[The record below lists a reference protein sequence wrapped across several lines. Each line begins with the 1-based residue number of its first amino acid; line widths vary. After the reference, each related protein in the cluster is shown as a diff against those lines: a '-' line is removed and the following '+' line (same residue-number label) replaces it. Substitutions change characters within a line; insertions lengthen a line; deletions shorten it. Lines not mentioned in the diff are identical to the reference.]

1 MGKNIKERN
10 QLADF
15 ARVFMAFIV
24 VAIHVNIFYEH
35 PALNKITVDGFFRIA
50 VPFFLMINGYY
61 FHENISHVESF
72 KKWLKRGIVL
82 FFVWQAIYLPLYL
95 PIEDLSYNRLA
106 VFLSQLIFGYHHL
119 WYISAMVL
127 GGIIL
132 FALRDKPYSL
142 ALSLFL
148 FIIGCCLQYVRPFI
162 DNNPTLYKVF
172 LNIGFP

>member
-72 KKWLKRGIVL
+72 KKWLKRGIV
-82 FFVWQAIYLPLYL
+82 FFSFGKQSIYLYTFRLKILVIIDWRFSYRNLYL
-95 PIEDLSYNRLA
+95 AI
-106 VFLSQLIFGYHHL
+106 ITFG
-119 WYISAMVL
+119 I
-127 GGIIL
+127 
-132 FALRDKPYSL
+132 
-142 ALSLFL
+142 
-148 FIIGCCLQYVRPFI
+148 
-162 DNNPTLYKVF
+162 
-172 LNIGFP
+172 

>member
-61 FHENISHVESF
+61 FHENNIH
-72 KKWLKRGIVL
+72 
-82 FFVWQAIYLPLYL
+82 
-95 PIEDLSYNRLA
+95 
-106 VFLSQLIFGYHHL
+106 
-119 WYISAMVL
+119 
-127 GGIIL
+127 
-132 FALRDKPYSL
+132 
-142 ALSLFL
+142 LSLRKKE
-148 FIIGCCLQYVRPFI
+148 LQF
-162 DNNPTLYKVF
+162 
-172 LNIGFP
+172 

>member
-1 MGKNIKERN
+1 
-10 QLADF
+10 
-15 ARVFMAFIV
+15 
-24 VAIHVNIFYEH
+24 
-35 PALNKITVDGFFRIA
+35 
-50 VPFFLMINGYY
+50 MINGYY

-162 DNNPTLYKVF
+162 DNN
-172 LNIGFP
+172 GFVE

>member
-72 KKWLKRGIVL
+72 KKWLKMRYRFI
-82 FFVWQAIYLPLYL
+82 F
-95 PIEDLSYNRLA
+95 RLA
-106 VFLSQLIFGYHHL
+106 SN
-119 WYISAMVL
+119 
-127 GGIIL
+127 L
-132 FALRDKPYSL
+132 FT
-142 ALSLFL
+142 
-148 FIIGCCLQYVRPFI
+148 FIPS
-162 DNNPTLYKVF
+162 D
-172 LNIGFP
+172 